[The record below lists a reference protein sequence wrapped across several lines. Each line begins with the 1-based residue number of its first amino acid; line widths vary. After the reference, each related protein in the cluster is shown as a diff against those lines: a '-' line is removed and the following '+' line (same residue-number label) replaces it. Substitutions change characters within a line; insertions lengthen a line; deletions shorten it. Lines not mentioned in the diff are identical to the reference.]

1 MGLSLNVFTP
11 RETERYPDELEA
23 GQPQALFKGIKMERL
38 PVKTLDL
45 LRQLEADYPDRIITK
60 EISPYDQGYR
70 NGVID
75 LIRHLKQLEQGE

>member
-1 MGLSLNVFTP
+1 
-11 RETERYPDELEA
+11 
-23 GQPQALFKGIKMERL
+23 MERL

-45 LRQLEADYPDRIITK
+45 LRQLEVDYPDRIITK